1 MLTAQKLGYDMEE
14 VRKRFPIETG
24 EYGLHINWFV
34 HKKLWATLNG
44 SFEYINYRDNWN
56 DVDQFS
62 RKYIWILNS
71 INEENPDE
79 T

>member
-1 MLTAQKLGYDMEE
+1 MLIAQKLGYDMEE
-14 VRKRFPIETG
+14 VRKRFPI
-24 EYGLHINWFV
+24 
-34 HKKLWATLNG
+34 WATLNG